1 LELDIFYLLFHFIT
15 NQGTRTG
22 EKFLGRAVGIQ
33 KALQR
38 ETLGAVSR
46 HLLLLLRRRRQP
58 LRLVLVHPHPS
69 HPIVVVGGG
78 LEDLAL
84 SQTTPVTYRRRGGA
98 SGRRRGGRK
107 DWHSEFGLL
116 VCWFVG
122 LLVCWFVGWLV
133 GWLVSQARDPEISQ
147 ARDPEI
153 SDLRK
158 LSGRSRSRNQTQQTN
173 KPLGKIYSLCHT
185 EAGMSDSNGH
195 CNACGTVHDWMIA
208 EHLSCV
214 PPLNVLRFGTYNIPR
229 AYRDALYQY
238 APYYCTEEV
247 VGSFLGHNPS
257 FSSYDDWANAQR
269 ESESEDSESESEDS
283 ESESEDS
290 EE

>member
-1 LELDIFYLLFHFIT
+1 MIPPRSHGQVPDIIPPIYT
-15 NQGTRTG
+15 NGKLSVRSSKATPEGQGEG
-22 EKFLGRAVGIQ
+22 KE
-33 KALQR
+33 
-38 ETLGAVSR
+38 
-46 HLLLLLRRRRQP
+46 
-58 LRLVLVHPHPS
+58 LVLAGRCPTAAKRERLN
-69 HPIVVVGGG
+69 VVYVRCAVILWQMSGQRSPAK
-78 LEDLAL
+78 LFKSIDI
-84 SQTTPVTYRRRGGA
+84 QTDQRINGYA
-98 SGRRRGGRK
+98 N
-107 DWHSEFGLL
+107 
-116 VCWFVG
+116 
-122 LLVCWFVGWLV
+122 
-133 GWLVSQARDPEISQ
+133 EI
-147 ARDPEI
+147 EI
-153 SDLRK
+153 K
-158 LSGRSRSRNQTQQTN
+158 PN

-247 VGSFLGHNPS
+247 VGSFLGHNPY

-283 ESESEDS
+283 EE
-290 EE
+290 

>member
-1 LELDIFYLLFHFIT
+1 MKPSEWGPPVWNFLHSISNYYPANPSEAQQAAARSFFQSIRPSVSQNFFGVRHFLFIISFYYQSGYCT
-15 NQGTRTG
+15 

-69 HPIVVVGGG
+69 HQIVVVG
-78 LEDLAL
+78 DLAL

-133 GWLVSQARDPEISQ
+133 GFTGERSGNFAGERSGNFGSAKIEWSKSKSKSKSNPTNQQTLRQDIFAVSH
-147 ARDPEI
+147 
-153 SDLRK
+153 
-158 LSGRSRSRNQTQQTN
+158 RSRNVR
-173 KPLGKIYSLCHT
+173 L
-185 EAGMSDSNGH
+185 
-195 CNACGTVHDWMIA
+195 
-208 EHLSCV
+208 
-214 PPLNVLRFGTYNIPR
+214 
-229 AYRDALYQY
+229 
-238 APYYCTEEV
+238 
-247 VGSFLGHNPS
+247 
-257 FSSYDDWANAQR
+257 QR
-269 ESESEDSESESEDS
+269 TL
-283 ESESEDS
+283 
-290 EE
+290 